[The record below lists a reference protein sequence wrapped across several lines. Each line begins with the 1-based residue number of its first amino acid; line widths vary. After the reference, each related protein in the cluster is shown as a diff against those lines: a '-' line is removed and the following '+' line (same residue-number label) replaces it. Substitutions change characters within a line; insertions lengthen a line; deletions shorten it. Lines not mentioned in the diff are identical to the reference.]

1 MALRSEDVRT
11 QIESP
16 NKQQIVPV
24 VAHVSDLIDLDPHS
38 ELFLETPPPDVVSSI
53 NACFEHFTSTF
64 ERRRD
69 ASVHRSSSDSDSGE
83 SLFVTQFVTKAV
95 RTERRH
101 TRSTKRPESISD
113 DTGDDGEGV
122 TSRLP
127 ENEDTEYEEGSEVLH
142 AVCPKRG
149 KRIDYV
155 PPQKATFP
163 FLLKS
168 HRQRHLPMKKHQ
180 ILENSEI
187 GGFLKCIKKIKEGYV
202 KTGRAISPYML
213 ESRLNDNSEGDDHNS
228 DHEVTKVDK
237 NIFVICYGKERKKWL
252 TQSILEKRIQD
263 SLSKDNEEQLLNI
276 DGKEKKGK
284 TKSTKK
290 NKTTASVKKQSKKK
304 RKAVARTLLESSCVS
319 LSEEQEKQHETH
331 EVLASCSDA
340 EDSSN
345 CRQPLNKQ
353 IIQCA
358 ENPHGNNLVVIEET
372 QRHSVEAVNQ
382 TEQEDDISGTDNHL
396 SNKSNF
402 FFSPQGGHISVQN
415 EIQQSDSDIGSV
427 DLFMPLKKHN
437 NNQIH
442 KTISIKANMEES
454 DQDSDV
460 TQIEAEGQFESIFGP
475 GTPRWCDG
483 ERHAHEDDESDITQ
497 LETKGESV
505 SVFGTRT
512 PTKPLTIH
520 DVNMAD
526 SNVIKKAMRK
536 KRKMY
541 KLKEREHVQT
551 GIENQFVE
559 AVQFSEPQTTELTLK
574 RTKKK
579 RKDKERTKTAYVEG
593 NSATDIL
600 SNETLDFDRPEE
612 LTINEGNQSSAA
624 PETGQLKHMQ
634 TSEEITG
641 FLSPNVTRLKSG
653 KKKKKKRDETKES
666 QYGSVD
672 LDVSS
677 MSQFDAGVF
686 EQQEDQVNE
695 HLEDDTDT
703 VITKDIGKRAKKQ
716 KLKERKK
723 LELGSD
729 IKDIVQ
735 FQSSE
740 SQSTDLPSRRTKKRA
755 NKYRERTIIS
765 SSNELFEHI
774 DDRSPEVRG
783 NNVIQS
789 NEATEQIEHLQSSEG
804 NTRCQSPSVTRL
816 SLGKKKKKKRDRSEE
831 RPYESVDLNLDVS
844 SVSQF
849 DVTGLRAQKMIERR
863 QSNAAELLECYAAHV
878 LNVAKHKKKSQNAS
892 SQSQV
897 DDLIGLE
904 NAVLDSQSGNTAE
917 LKRNK
922 KKKHK
927 LKEQVDTET
936 NTVTHS
942 MDNVHSV
949 ETDQFNESQTT
960 ELTLK
965 RTKKKRKDKEKKTA
979 YLQENSATDTLSIEI
994 FEATETDHPEHLQTS
1009 EQIERCLSPNV
1020 TQFKS
1025 VKKKKKK
1032 NGTEECQYESVDF
1045 ALDASLGSQV
1055 DNVTDRSTT
1064 EQSIE
1069 ERPSDVEHLETEVE
1083 RNRLVTKPFISNPR
1097 AVEKCTRYINTDL
1110 NRAFTPENLSAPDVQ
1125 GLPYEVQRA
1134 KEINQMFGPKGSSDA
1149 YDVIF
1154 DLHNTTSN
1162 MGSTLILES
1171 STDLFNLQMVHYIKK
1186 TMAPHTC
1193 SVLLNE
1199 HPQLKYST
1207 TRSVAKHPIGLEVGP
1222 QPQGVL
1228 RSNVFESMRTILKHA
1243 LDFIELFNSGVEF
1256 PPCTVEV
1263 FRVQERMDYP
1273 RDTNGNITAMVHPHL
1288 QDCDWEPLNQGDPM
1302 FLTFDGRTILYEGAS
1317 TVYPTFINEAAYYE
1331 KQQAFMTTC
1340 GEILAANAIRKAL
1353 K

>member
-1 MALRSEDVRT
+1 
-11 QIESP
+11 
-16 NKQQIVPV
+16 
-24 VAHVSDLIDLDPHS
+24 
-38 ELFLETPPPDVVSSI
+38 
-53 NACFEHFTSTF
+53 
-64 ERRRD
+64 
-69 ASVHRSSSDSDSGE
+69 SDSGE

-460 TQIEAEGQFESIFGP
+460 TQIEAGGQFESIFGP

-520 DVNMAD
+520 DVNSTKHTDSQKTGQSPVVLHTELLSRREDKTRHKNKRRKSMSCSHKETEVTKIDTVTVQASSKHLPLASPLREVYSSSYEHIIVGKQRTGVEMETDTPDSPLFKNVGMSFLKRKRKGKKRIGATILIECDTNVDVSQKVSSVDYVTELKKTCRENRELCDVEDRVTTEEQTAASVLQSEETSELLDEIILSTVAD

-695 HLEDDTDT
+695 HLEGNTASILKVAKCKKKSQNLSCPQIHDIIGLEKQVSGMQSENTAEPNNFRCSDDTDT

-1069 ERPSDVEHLETEVE
+1069 ERPSDVEHLESNTEAIL
-1083 RNRLVTKPFISNPR
+1083 NGTKRKKKRKRSTFSIHFNSDFSSSS
-1097 AVEKCTRYINTDL
+1097 AQMQETV
-1110 NRAFTPENLSAPDVQ
+1110 TPE
-1125 GLPYEVQRA
+1125 R
-1134 KEINQMFGPKGSSDA
+1134 KM
-1149 YDVIF
+1149 
-1154 DLHNTTSN
+1154 
-1162 MGSTLILES
+1162 
-1171 STDLFNLQMVHYIKK
+1171 KK
-1186 TMAPHTC
+1186 
-1193 SVLLNE
+1193 
-1199 HPQLKYST
+1199 K
-1207 TRSVAKHPIGLEVGP
+1207 R
-1222 QPQGVL
+1222 
-1228 RSNVFESMRTILKHA
+1228 F
-1243 LDFIELFNSGVEF
+1243 
-1256 PPCTVEV
+1256 
-1263 FRVQERMDYP
+1263 
-1273 RDTNGNITAMVHPHL
+1273 
-1288 QDCDWEPLNQGDPM
+1288 
-1302 FLTFDGRTILYEGAS
+1302 
-1317 TVYPTFINEAAYYE
+1317 
-1331 KQQAFMTTC
+1331 
-1340 GEILAANAIRKAL
+1340 
-1353 K
+1353 